1 MKSSCRLEYIDV
13 AKGIGI
19 LLIVWGHVSSSWHS
33 WGWGCEWASYFK
45 ISLFFVISGYLQ
57 SLSKKIFTSFTR
69 QKRC

>member
-19 LLIVWGHVSSSWHS
+19 LLIVWGHVSSSWLS

-57 SLSKKIFTSFTR
+57 FLSKKIFTSFTR